1 MSSSIPSQMKAIVVR
16 ETGAA
21 TSSQALHYQT
31 DYPTPKLS
39 KPGYALI
46 KNKFSG
52 INFIDTYH
60 RQGLYPRAVPFV
72 CGQEGGGII
81 VDIEKDTHDFSI
93 GDTVVYSCFE
103 TYAEYTL
110 VPIEKL
116 IKVPNGLSL
125 ETALAC
131 MVQGLTA
138 HYLVSSAHANLIQK
152 QEWCLIYS
160 VGSGTCQWAA
170 QMAKLRG
177 YKVIGTTSSHKVH
190 QAQLANCDE
199 LIVLQEA
206 EGQSYADYEH
216 SHDEIISRV
225 MHITSD
231 QGVKCI
237 IDGVGKSTSEISLNC
252 LATRGIFIS
261 FGNASG
267 PVEPFPLLRLT
278 KKSAFVTRP
287 KLLDYTSNKKE
298 LLERIDEIFAWVQN
312 GALKI
317 GIDQVFDLRDASL
330 AHQYIESGKTKG
342 KLLLKM

>member
-1 MSSSIPSQMKAIVVR
+1 MKAIVVR
-16 ETGAA
+16 ENGPAI
-21 TSSQALHYQT
+21 SSQALHYET
-31 DYPTPKLS
+31 DYPTPKL
-39 KPGYALI
+39 KPGYALV

-60 RQGLYPRAVPFV
+60 RQGLYPRTLPFV
-72 CGQEGGGII
+72 CGQEGGGMI
-81 VDIEKDTHDFSI
+81 VDIETTDTHDFSI

-116 IKVPNGLSL
+116 IKVPNGLSI

-152 QEWCLIYS
+152 EEWCLIYS

-177 YKVIGTTSSHKVH
+177 YKVIGTTSSRKIQ
-190 QAQLANCDE
+190 QAKLSNCDE

-225 MHITSD
+225 MQITHN

-252 LATRGIFIS
+252 LARRGIFIS

-287 KLLDYTSNKKE
+287 KLLDYTSNRKE
-298 LLERIDEIFAWVQN
+298 LLERIDEIFAWVQD
-312 GALKI
+312 GSLKI
-317 GIDQVFDLRDASL
+317 GIDQVFDLKDASL